1 MDPPT
6 GQRTKARVLCC
17 SGLPPSLRPPLLP
30 PSPRSF
36 VPCLMQSREYSGQRR
51 ERERER
57 ENGGEGVKKS
67 PLQYIAHWRRE
78 GGGGGFA
85 PFLSRSGRPP
95 RAPNG
100 RREEPY
106 NRGLTT
112 LSVHREGDQAFL
124 FLCGALRGKARGERT
139 MRGVG
144 VRSTSSS
151 DLLLFHHHVPFL
163 HSRFLLRGEGVS
175 HAAGRGEGKDGGR
188 RESPG
193 SKTEKEP
200 RQGKAGSSS
209 LEEEEEGAFWL
220 LLLSRFS
227 FPSALCTLALPV
239 RLEASTAACSER
251 GGGGVP
257 RAKDTFPPSSV
268 FIPLPSFVP
277 LFPLPSLLPSRRR
290 RRRLRCSLHH
300 QPGKWRRRRR
310 PPPP

>member
-1 MDPPT
+1 MRSLAPASLLAMAGEEGMDPPT

-57 ENGGEGVKKS
+57 ERERMVGKELKKARYSTLRIGGE
-67 PLQYIAHWRRE
+67 R
-78 GGGGGFA
+78 GGGGGSA

-144 VRSTSSS
+144 VRS
-151 DLLLFHHHVPFL
+151 
-163 HSRFLLRGEGVS
+163 
-175 HAAGRGEGKDGGR
+175 
-188 RESPG
+188 
-193 SKTEKEP
+193 
-200 RQGKAGSSS
+200 
-209 LEEEEEGAFWL
+209 
-220 LLLSRFS
+220 
-227 FPSALCTLALPV
+227 
-239 RLEASTAACSER
+239 
-251 GGGGVP
+251 
-257 RAKDTFPPSSV
+257 
-268 FIPLPSFVP
+268 
-277 LFPLPSLLPSRRR
+277 PSLL
-290 RRRLRCSLHH
+290 
-300 QPGKWRRRRR
+300 
-310 PPPP
+310 